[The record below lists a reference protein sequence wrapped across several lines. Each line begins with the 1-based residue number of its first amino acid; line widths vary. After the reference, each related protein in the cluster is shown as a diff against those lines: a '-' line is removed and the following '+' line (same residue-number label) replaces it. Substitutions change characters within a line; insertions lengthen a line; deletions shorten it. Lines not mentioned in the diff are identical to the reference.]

1 MLIKPFASI
10 IAKEKEAAT
19 MSYLGTVE
27 DNEDPTKMGR
37 LKVNIPLYENMTTE
51 ELPWVLP
58 TCSSSGNSSEN
69 CALNVPEVGSQVR
82 VYFPNQ
88 DLTAP
93 HYTGAELNETNRTT
107 FFDEDYPHTYGYRDS
122 QGDFIKVNKE
132 KNTIHLQHSSTTNA
146 KVSPDGSIQV
156 ALSNGSYFLFSNMDN
171 FELNVKSVDIIGSC
185 GVLTAKADSNIVLKT
200 GAMDVNADVVS
211 FSGDVSVGSG
221 ASGMIYTLGQLVTVK
236 DGIIVSIETF

>member
-10 IAKEKEAAT
+10 IAKEKEEAT

-37 LKVNIPLYENMTTE
+37 VKVSIPLYENMTTE
-51 ELPWVLP
+51 QLPWALP
-58 TCSSSGNSSEN
+58 SLASCGNSSEN

-93 HYTGAELNETNRTT
+93 HYGGAELNENNKTT

-122 QGDFIKVNKE
+122 KGNFIRINKD
-132 KNTIHLQHSSTTNA
+132 KKTIHLQHSSTTNL
-146 KVSPDGSIQV
+146 KVSPEGSVQV

-171 FELNVKSVDIIGSC
+171 FELNVKTVDIIGSC
-185 GVLTAKADSNIVLKT
+185 GVLSVKADSNIELKAS
-200 GAMDVNADVVS
+200 AMDVDADVVS
-211 FSGDVSVGSG
+211 FSGDVSVKNG
-221 ASGMIYTLGQLVTVK
+221 ASGIIYTLGQLITVK
-236 DGIIVSIETF
+236 DGIVVSIETY